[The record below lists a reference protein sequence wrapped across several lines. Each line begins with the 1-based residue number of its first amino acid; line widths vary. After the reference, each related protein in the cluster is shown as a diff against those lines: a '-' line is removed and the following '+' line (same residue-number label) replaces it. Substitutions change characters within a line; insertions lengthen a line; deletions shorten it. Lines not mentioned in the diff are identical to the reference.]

1 MKIMEVCGTHTAAI
15 FKSGIRNLLPE
26 DVRLVSGPGC
36 PVCVTPPSY
45 ISDCIEL
52 SRTPGNSLLCFG
64 DMMKVPSTEGTTL
77 SDAKASGAAVQMIY
91 SPFDAIALAE
101 KNTNTIYTIAA
112 VGFETTAPAYALLI
126 EEAEIRGLKNINL
139 LTSLK
144 SAIRAIEWICE
155 TGEDVDAFIC
165 PGHVSVITGSEAYD
179 SLAAKYNKP
188 LVIAGFEDSQL
199 KEAVRS
205 CLEDGP
211 GVWNVYTEA
220 VSQNGNPKAKALLEK
235 YFDKNDALWRGLGVI
250 TGSGYTLKNA
260 YMHRNAYK
268 KSAEKPGAEESC
280 EVLPAG
286 CRCGEVIL
294 GRVDPPD
301 CPLFGQ
307 ACTPIRATGPCMV
320 SSEGA
325 CGIWYRNRI

>member
-1 MKIMEVCGTHTAAI
+1 MEVCGTHTAAI
-15 FKSGIRNLLPE
+15 FKSGIRDLLPAG
-26 DVRLVSGPGC
+26 VRLVSGPGC

-52 SRTPGNSLLCFG
+52 SRTPENSLLCFG
-64 DMMKVPSTEGTTL
+64 DMMKVPSLDGTTL

-91 SPFDAIALAE
+91 SPFDAIALAK
-101 KNTNTIYTIAA
+101 KNASTMYTIAA

-126 EEAEIRGLKNINL
+126 EEAERHGLKNIKL
-139 LTSLK
+139 LISLK

-155 TGEDVDAFIC
+155 SGEDVDAFIC

-179 SLAAKYNKP
+179 SLSAKYDKP
-188 LVIAGFEDSQL
+188 FVIAGFEDSQL

-205 CLEDGP
+205 CIEDGP
-211 GVWNVYTEA
+211 GVWNLYAEA
-220 VSQNGNPKAKALLEK
+220 VSQSGNQKAKALIEK
-235 YFDKNDALWRGLGVI
+235 YFDKVDTLWRGLGVI
-250 TGSGYTLKNA
+250 PGSGYILKNT
-260 YMHRNAYK
+260 YMHRNALNGYEVK
-268 KSAEKPGAEESC
+268 NDSKDSR

-294 GRVDPPD
+294 GRIDPPD